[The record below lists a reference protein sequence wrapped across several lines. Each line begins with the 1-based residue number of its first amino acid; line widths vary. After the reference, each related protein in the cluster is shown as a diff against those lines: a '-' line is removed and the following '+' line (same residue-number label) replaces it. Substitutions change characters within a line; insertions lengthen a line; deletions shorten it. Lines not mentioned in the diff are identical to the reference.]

1 MKGVN
6 LGVPFTPSESKNVD
20 FLLCLSFF
28 SSIIF
33 TFVWYERTLWEHVAS
48 AIGQTINCDYNAT
61 NASRN
66 RLRNLNS

>member
-33 TFVWYERTLWEHVAS
+33 TFVWYERTLWEHSHLQLVK
-48 AIGQTINCDYNAT
+48 
-61 NASRN
+61 
-66 RLRNLNS
+66 L